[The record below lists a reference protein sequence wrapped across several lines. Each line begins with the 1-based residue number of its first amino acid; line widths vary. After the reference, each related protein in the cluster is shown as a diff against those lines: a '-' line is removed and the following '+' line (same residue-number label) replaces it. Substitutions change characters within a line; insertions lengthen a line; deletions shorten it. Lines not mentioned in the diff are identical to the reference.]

1 MSLDPTFV
9 YGNYVEAGLWATMN
23 VIAVAKRYSRWSV
36 ALAVA
41 LLAFGASDAVEV
53 RP

>member
-9 YGNYVEAGLWATMN
+9 YGNCIEAGLWATMS

-36 ALAVA
+36 ALALA
-41 LLAFGASDAVEV
+41 LLAFGASYVDEV